1 MPPQGYT
8 RALQMGGTTVRLWT
22 IKTPIWIT
30 LCTSVYC
37 FIFWYYHKIMSSFIH
52 FFQLFFLPVQ
62 FVDKLWFKFTFL
74 QVYKWLIFYK
84 FKWRK
89 YVDPFFYSPR
99 FLEILQNMQMTC
111 TLHTEGL
118 HCLLFFSLHG
128 CRGSAHPDHPPLGLS
143 PGQLMYGCRL
153 LYPGQWH
160 HQEPPCQTDPWP
172 LCLYHDPTDGE
183 VPSWSGPSHLQLW

>member
-1 MPPQGYT
+1 MLYMK
-8 RALQMGGTTVRLWT
+8 MGQYLVEPSCDATTGIYSGSTDGWNNSKTLN

-89 YVDPFFYSPR
+89 SQISWNSAEHANDMYITYWRITLFT
-99 FLEILQNMQMTC
+99 FLQLARLQREC
-111 TLHTEGL
+111 
-118 HCLLFFSLHG
+118 
-128 CRGSAHPDHPPLGLS
+128 P
-143 PGQLMYGCRL
+143 
-153 LYPGQWH
+153 
-160 HQEPPCQTDPWP
+160 PWP
-172 LCLYHDPTDGE
+172 PTPWP
-183 VPSWSGPSHLQLW
+183 VTWTAHAWL

>member
-37 FIFWYYHKIMSSFIH
+37 CIFWYYHKIMSSFIH

-74 QVYKWLIFYK
+74 QVFKWLIFYK
-84 FKWRK
+84 MKEICRS
-89 YVDPFFYSPR
+89 FFLFSQISWNSAEHANDMYITYWGITLFT
-99 FLEILQNMQMTC
+99 FL
-111 TLHTEGL
+111 
-118 HCLLFFSLHG
+118 
-128 CRGSAHPDHPPLGLS
+128 
-143 PGQLMYGCRL
+143 QLARPQREC
-153 LYPGQWH
+153 P
-160 HQEPPCQTDPWP
+160 PWP
-172 LCLYHDPTDGE
+172 PTPWP
-183 VPSWSGPSHLQLW
+183 VTWTAHVWL

>member
-89 YVDPFFYSPR
+89 YVDPFFILPD
-99 FLEILQNMQMTC
+99 FLKFCRTCKWYVHYILRDYTFLQ
-111 TLHTEGL
+111 LA
-118 HCLLFFSLHG
+118 LLQRE
-128 CRGSAHPDHPPLGLS
+128 CP
-143 PGQLMYGCRL
+143 
-153 LYPGQWH
+153 
-160 HQEPPCQTDPWP
+160 PWP
-172 LCLYHDPTDGE
+172 PTPWP
-183 VPSWSGPSHLQLW
+183 VTWTAHVWL

>member
-1 MPPQGYT
+1 
-8 RALQMGGTTVRLWT
+8 MGGTTVRLWT
-22 IKTPIWIT
+22 IKTIWIT
-30 LCTSVYC
+30 LCTSDYC
-37 FIFWYYHKIMSSFIH
+37 FIFWNCNCKIVSSFIH
-52 FFQLFFLPVQ
+52 FNFCFFYLIRLYMNFEISSLFYRCINN
-62 FVDKLWFKFTFL
+62 WYYTN
-74 QVYKWLIFYK
+74 
-84 FKWRK
+84 WRK
-89 YVDPFFYSPR
+89 YVDPLFQSPR

-128 CRGSAHPDHPPLGLS
+128 CRGSAHPDHPSPGLS
-143 PGQLMYGCRL
+143 PGQLLHGCRL

-172 LCLYHDPTDGE
+172 LCLHHDPTDGE